1 MDAVEQSAEACETD
15 KVMKDSLLLLAFQIA
30 AFWSVWQWYITRLIL
45 SSEERWG
52 LLALAVAALFIV
64 KRKAT
69 GDDVGSLFLPTVLM
83 LFYVCAYPFAPPLAR
98 ACLAMTILGC
108 TLSRLRFGTCA
119 HPGIIGLLLLS
130 LPVIPS
136 LQFYG
141 GYPLRVLVA
150 KVAAPV
156 LRMNGFAVIQEGT
169 CLNWMGQLIWVDA
182 PCSGVRMLW
191 AGLFLACALVCA
203 YGLRFWKASGVIAM
217 SFVLIIIGNI
227 MRAVALFYTEAGI
240 LPLPAWT
247 HEAIGVVIFAFT
259 GILILIVTNT
269 IERGRRCDAI

>member
-1 MDAVEQSAEACETD
+1 MDAVEQNAEGCGAD
-15 KVMKDSLLLLAFQIA
+15 KRMNNSLLLLAFQIA
-30 AFWSVWQWYITRLIL
+30 AFWSVWQWYITRLMA

-52 LLALAVAALFIV
+52 LLALVVAVLFIV
-64 KRKAT
+64 KRNASV
-69 GDDVGSLFLPTVLM
+69 DANGSLLLPAILM

-108 TLSRLRFGTCA
+108 TLSRLRFGTHA

-150 KVAAPV
+150 KVAAPM
-156 LRMNGFAVIQEGT
+156 LRLNGFAVVQEGT

-191 AGLFLACALVCA
+191 TGLFLACALICA
-203 YGLRFWKASGVIAM
+203 YGLRFWKASVVILA

-247 HEAIGVVIFAFT
+247 HEAIGVVMFVFT
-259 GILILIVTNT
+259 GILILIVTNF
-269 IERGRRCDAI
+269 IERGRRCDAT